1 MNEVTNKDNQSA
13 LIGTIV
19 FHAVLVVLFLIL
31 GLRTPLPLP
40 EEMGVLVALGY
51 TEQGEGQ
58 FIPLSGSPPVPVSA
72 PVVPSPDQEEV
83 VTQATEES
91 VAIPQTTPRPRPQ
104 QPRPEPQPRQ
114 QTTAQQPPS
123 QQPPPEEPRPTVDTR
138 ALFPGADQRT
148 TVSQSQGTTGQP
160 GSQGSP
166 TGAPG
171 ATGDGVG
178 SGGVSFDLTG
188 RRPNLL
194 PLPGYDTMEQGRVVV
209 SITVDRQGRVIRA
222 TAGARGS
229 TTTDATLYRLAE
241 DAARRARFDI
251 KLDAPEEQTGTI
263 TYNFL
268 RRN

>member
-1 MNEVTNKDNQSA
+1 MNEVSRKDNQKA
-13 LIGTIV
+13 LIGTV
-19 FHAVLVVLFLIL
+19 AFHTVLLVLFLLL

-51 TEQGEGQ
+51 TDQGEGQ

-72 PVVPSPDQEEV
+72 PVVPTPAQEEV

-91 VAIPQTTPRPRPQ
+91 VAIPQTRPRPRPQ

-123 QQPPPEEPRPTVDTR
+123 QQPPPDEPRPTVDNR
-138 ALFPGADQRT
+138 AMFPGADQRT
-148 TVSQSQGTTGQP
+148 TTSQSQGTTGQP

-171 ATGDGVG
+171 GSGDGVG
-178 SGGVSFDLTG
+178 AGGVSYQLTG

-194 PLPGYDTMEQGRVVV
+194 PVPEYLSLNQGIVVV

-229 TTTDATLYRLAE
+229 TTTDKTLYRLAE
-241 DAARRARFDI
+241 DAARRARFDV

-263 TYNFL
+263 TYNFIRL
-268 RRN
+268 N